1 MTVSCLRRLSVASCV
16 LLTQVA
22 TAEPMR
28 GPSIAATDPIAV
40 RGGVL
45 MVPLLAERAGTNWPS
60 ALELRAD
67 DGARIRGVVA
77 WVYAQSPDRDPR
89 WTADPRGLAVRA
101 IQPDD
106 DTAAGDG
113 VPYLIAWLPA
123 DGDGALRLGR
133 QRIEPRWVDP
143 VSWSAPALSPLG
155 QGRSA
160 IRPDPQSPFEYWR
173 WVQFAGRLAMLPPS
187 VDGYGPVGAMVAR
200 HYADL
205 WRIGLL
211 RLGQAD
217 PEALHRCLNMLLRIC
232 YDGPE
237 AFAAW
242 VMDPAQIGGLLQ
254 MLHDRNRTGAQVAR
268 GADRWVERQGL
279 LVMRI
284 APPSP
289 DLVALSVA
297 NRAEVGIK
305 ARFQWLGSGEVAA
318 AVTLPPGVL
327 RHVNMPRPPASRR
340 PGGVDLAQASPDVQV
355 LLVEAGGRLQ
365 RTAFPTG
372 PLSAKP
378 PGVGFVL
385 RPPLT
390 LFEVQTGWSR
400 VLRGRRPTF
409 LQLRRRQGR
418 WEVFLECRRPGRPRA
433 TDLRGLRDMW
443 ETRGHEAITLL
454 FGGEPASAVITVPEN
469 GDYRLFRGSGGRTLE
484 VHRQSYADRWYCRV
498 VVPDHWLGGEDGSA
512 LLGAIRTHGGDI
524 AIETGPF
531 ASLPWRPAPGR
542 ALVDLQTW
550 SGGLKAP

>member
-1 MTVSCLRRLSVASCV
+1 MTGLCGRRLLVASGV
-16 LLTQVA
+16 LLTQIA
-22 TAEPMR
+22 AAEPMR
-28 GPSIAATDPIAV
+28 GPSLAVTDPIAV

-45 MVPLLAERAGTNWPS
+45 MVPLLAERAGTGWPP
-60 ALELRAD
+60 AIELRTRID
-67 DGARIRGVVA
+67 ARIHGIVV
-77 WVYAQSPDRDPR
+77 WVHAALPQRDPA

-106 DTAAGDG
+106 DTAAQDG
-113 VPYLIAWLPA
+113 AAYLIARLPA
-123 DGDGALRLGR
+123 DGDGSLWLGR
-133 QRIEPRWVDP
+133 QRIDPKWMDP
-143 VSWSAPALSPLG
+143 VTRSAPERAPLG
-155 QGRSA
+155 QGPSVV
-160 IRPDPQSPFEYWR
+160 RPDPQSPFEYWR
-173 WVQFAGRLAMLPPS
+173 WVQYAGRLDMEPPPI
-187 VDGYGPVGAMVAR
+187 DRYGRLGAMVAR

-217 PEALHRCLNMLLRIC
+217 PEVLYRCLNMLLRIC

-242 VMDPAQIGGLLQ
+242 VMDPAEIGGLLQ
-254 MLHDRNRTGAQVAR
+254 LLHDRNRTEAQVAR
-268 GADRWVERQGL
+268 AVDLWVERQGL

-297 NRAEVGIK
+297 NRAGVGVT
-305 ARFQWLGSGEVAA
+305 ARFQWLASGEVAA
-318 AVTLPPGVL
+318 TVSLPPGVL
-327 RHVNMPRPPASRR
+327 RHVDMPRPPAVRG
-340 PGGVDLAQASPDVQV
+340 PGGVDIAAVPRDLHV
-355 LLVEAGGRLQ
+355 LLVEAGGRSH

-372 PLSAKP
+372 SLPARP
-378 PGVGFVL
+378 PGVGFML

-390 LFEVQTGWSR
+390 LFEVQTGRSR
-400 VLRGRRPTF
+400 VQQGRRPTF
-409 LQLRRRQGR
+409 LQLRRRHGR
-418 WEVFLECRRPGRPRA
+418 WEVFLECRRPGRLPRA
-433 TDLRGLRDMW
+433 TDLRGLRDLW

-469 GDYRLFRGSGGRTLE
+469 GDYRLFRGTGGKTLE

-498 VVPDHWLGGEDGSA
+498 VVPDHWLGGADGSA
-512 LLGAIRTHGGDI
+512 LLGAIRTHGGDS

-542 ALVDLQTW
+542 ALIDLEAW
-550 SGGLKAP
+550 SAGPQ